1 MVSAKEGIEKRRM
14 RRVAKQRMVNLK
26 KIDGRL
32 STLTRPTVFQNGR
45 PWSRSFTNPDQDNV
59 LPHL

>member
-32 STLTRPTVFQNGR
+32 SI
-45 PWSRSFTNPDQDNV
+45 
-59 LPHL
+59 